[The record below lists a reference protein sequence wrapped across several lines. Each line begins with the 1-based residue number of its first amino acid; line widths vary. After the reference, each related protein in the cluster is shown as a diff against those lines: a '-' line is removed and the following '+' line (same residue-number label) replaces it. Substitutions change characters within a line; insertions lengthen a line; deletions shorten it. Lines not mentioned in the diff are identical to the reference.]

1 MSDPEAKFKMLL
13 SLASESLK
21 SERWDDSVRF
31 ASSVIEA
38 GANGDY
44 LFIALEVLAW
54 AHISADRPDAALSVL
69 SEALRMRSPG
79 SIAPAIDLSRK
90 LSEKGRAG
98 DAYHLLAQ
106 AHQCA
111 PHDVSVP
118 LVLAEI
124 HRRSGS
130 YPDAVRWTVTADG
143 AVPSLRTTVP

>member
-21 SERWDDSVRF
+21 SERWDDAVRF

-111 PHDVSVP
+111 RMMSPYLSHLPRCTGEV
-118 LVLAEI
+118 
-124 HRRSGS
+124 
-130 YPDAVRWTVTADG
+130 AVI
-143 AVPSLRTTVP
+143 RTR